1 MSLETL
7 PESVRQS
14 ALANALDQKI
24 RGPQPVSFD
33 YWGEFRR
40 FRDTV
45 SAQVGEM
52 KVLFPQF
59 TPHDEAHHLARL
71 FGIADKLLEP
81 KRYERMNAAELFLL
95 ACGLYAHDWGMAVG
109 NEELE
114 FIRSG
119 ATGHVI
125 SDIFT
130 PLDDEAARLCQFV
143 NSQGIRPA
151 GRSSFP
157 ALSDEQLRI
166 YVRWTHAWRSGVR
179 SRAFFKEIGASVP
192 QSLEKVCQGHW
203 LTFPELDDE
212 KRFSSQT
219 GVLGHIVDLRA
230 IALYVRLVDLFD
242 IADDRTPYAIWR
254 FVAPLDGVSQMEWS
268 KHRALSP
275 VTFPNHGDGRC
286 VRFDGSTSDPEVW
299 AELEDLRHYCED
311 QITKTMDLMA
321 RHRSERHQLDLR
333 KLEWAVS
340 AERFKPVSLRFDF
353 HRQRMFE
360 ILADEIYRGDSHV
373 FLRELLQNSIDAVRM
388 RRELVQR
395 RARATGRRYDAGLGF
410 DDAIYFEVQQEKMPM
425 PLSVVET
432 MVLEWTST
440 SLATIC
446 LLRV

>member
-1 MSLETL
+1 MTL

-14 ALANALDQKI
+14 ALVEALDQKI
-24 RGPQPVSFD
+24 RGPQPVSID
-33 YWGEFRR
+33 YWGEFARLR
-40 FRDTV
+40 QTV
-45 SAQVGEM
+45 AAQVGEM

-71 FGIADKLLEP
+71 FAIADKLLGP

-119 ATGHVI
+119 AAGHSTSEV
-125 SDIFT
+125 FT
-130 PLDDEAARLCQFV
+130 PLDDEAARLRQFV
-143 NSQGIRPA
+143 KDQGIRPVE
-151 GRSSFP
+151 RSSFP
-157 ALSDEQLRI
+157 RLSDEQLRVYI
-166 YVRWTHAWRSGVR
+166 RWTHAWRSGVR
-179 SRAFFKEIGASVP
+179 SRAFFKGVGSSVP

-212 KRFSSQT
+212 QRFSSHT
-219 GVLGHIVDLRA
+219 SVSGHTVDLRA
-230 IALYVRLVDLFD
+230 IALYVRLIDLFD

-254 FVAPLDGVSQMEWS
+254 FVAPLDGVSRMEWS

-275 VTFPNHGDGRC
+275 VIFPDHGDGRC

-299 AELEDLRHYCED
+299 AELEDLRRYCED

-333 KLEWAVS
+333 KLEWAAS
-340 AERFKPVSLRFDF
+340 AERFKPVSLRFEF

-360 ILADEIYRGDSHV
+360 ILADEI
-373 FLRELLQNSIDAVRM
+373 
-388 RRELVQR
+388 
-395 RARATGRRYDAGLGF
+395 
-410 DDAIYFEVQQEKMPM
+410 
-425 PLSVVET
+425 
-432 MVLEWTST
+432 
-440 SLATIC
+440 
-446 LLRV
+446 